1 MDRFKC
7 PIAVFLILKKE
18 NKIYLQLRKNC
29 SFEGMYGAVG
39 GHVDGGE
46 TIINAV
52 IREAKE
58 EVGIDVSKSDLI
70 LKTICHSNAGGKEYI
85 QFFFVCDKWLGMLE
99 NKEKDK
105 CEQRH
110 PSLDAIHHLITG
122 ISQINDGLNKLKH
135 LDNLYE
141 EGQGLITKRLLKYF

>member
-7 PIAVFLILKKE
+7 PIAVFLLLKEE

-29 SFEGMYGAVG
+29 SFAGMYGAIG

-58 EVGIDVSKSDLI
+58 EVGIDVSKKDLI

-85 QFFFVCDKWLGMLE
+85 QFFFVCDKWDGIIK

-105 CEQRH
+105 CERIDLFDINNL
-110 PSLDAIHHLITG
+110 PKNTVPYLKTAINK
-122 ISQINDGLNKLKH
+122 INAQEIFFEDGFI
-135 LDNLYE
+135 D
-141 EGQGLITKRLLKYF
+141 